1 MTGHRSRRT
10 AHDDGPRRREHSRTT
25 GADVRPARIALDRRA
40 RRLQRNDRDG
50 APADGGREPV
60 MRALIVDDEPLSRRA
75 MRQLLRAHTDVE
87 IIGECRDAIEAKEE
101 MAATQPDVVFLD
113 IRMPGLSGLELA
125 ADRTRPRPLVVF
137 VSAYESYALPAFDVD
152 AVDYVNKP
160 VVQERLDRAVQRVRE
175 RLATTEPPRAGHL
188 TARVRD
194 RDVLIRLDAVEYIEA
209 DDVYAAVYSGGKCH
223 LVRRSL
229 DALERELDARFL
241 RVHRSYIVRLDR
253 IAAIRQLGGGRR
265 QLVLASGTVIP
276 ASRRR
281 WEEVDAAL
289 RKRAV
294 GVRES

>member
-1 MTGHRSRRT
+1 
-10 AHDDGPRRREHSRTT
+10 
-25 GADVRPARIALDRRA
+25 
-40 RRLQRNDRDG
+40 
-50 APADGGREPV
+50 

-101 MAATQPDVVFLD
+101 MASTQPDVVFLD

-125 ADRTRPRPLVVF
+125 ADRTRPRPLIVF
-137 VSAYESYALPAFDVD
+137 VSAYESYALPAFDVE

-160 VVQERLDRAVQRVRE
+160 VIQARLDRAVQRVRD
-175 RLATTEPPRAGHL
+175 RLASTEPPRAEHL
-188 TARVRD
+188 TTRVRD
-194 RDVLIRLDAVEYIEA
+194 RDVLIQLDTVDYIEA
-209 DDVYAAVYSGGKCH
+209 DDVYAAVYAVGRRH

-229 DALERELDARFL
+229 DALERELDARFI

-253 IAAIRQLGGGRR
+253 ISAIRQLGGGKR
-265 QLVLASGTVIP
+265 QLVLSTGAVIP

-281 WEEVDAAL
+281 WDDVDAAL

-294 GVRES
+294 GARES